1 MLMKEKRI
9 SLRFRMDNGQDRKAW
24 EILEAVAKERNASKN
39 AVAIDLILSGGV
51 HTDSVDELAER
62 IAGLVATKLTKELSC
77 IPVGSGA
84 SGGPVFGNDVNTEKT
99 DTCSRADEPE
109 LLGEE
114 ALDFLDMFG

>member
-9 SLRFRMDNGQDRKAW
+9 SLRFRMDNEQDMKAW
-24 EILEAVAKERNASKN
+24 EILELIAREKNTSKN

-51 HTDSVDELAER
+51 HTDSVDELVER
-62 IAGLVATKLTKELSC
+62 VAVLIADKLNKEISC
-77 IPVGSGA
+77 IKLGSVA
-84 SGGPVFGNDVNTEKT
+84 SGKSELGVNVNTEKT
-99 DTCSRADEPE
+99 DLGFRADEPE